1 MPHVPVSTEGRIFV
15 RRFLAERCLRE
26 PEVSMAT
33 LHAALLPYAKD
44 YGRKTGTG
52 RERAVARLTVAAAR
66 HGGVRVE
73 PMPPGIVAVAFRQ
86 WHAMAPVSGEER
98 AEFLPPDPAFD
109 DAVGASLGVVS
120 LMRGSGANTYRAP
133 GPLMIAPHALGR
145 LHDRHGARTV
155 DEALGALDALY
166 RLLLTVPEA
175 MAVRWGLE
183 RVLAEGGRSRTLL
196 PGPRG
201 GAWPRWCS
209 AC

>member
-1 MPHVPVSTEGRIFV
+1 
-15 RRFLAERCLRE
+15 
-26 PEVSMAT
+26 
-33 LHAALLPYAKD
+33 
-44 YGRKTGTG
+44 
-52 RERAVARLTVAAAR
+52 
-66 HGGVRVE
+66 
-73 PMPPGIVAVAFRQ
+73 
-86 WHAMAPVSGEER
+86 MAPVSGEER
-98 AEFLPPDPAFD
+98 AEFLPPDPAFE

-183 RVLAEGGRSRTLL
+183 RVLAEGGRGRTLL

-201 GAWPRWCS
+201 GAW
-209 AC
+209 ACTPLLLTVRGVEGRHLFIAVRSYLAAEMLDEAQAGEVAGVATEIAAAGEVMRAAHHVWFPGRPLPFDLVAANLAAEVAKMPAYKMPA